1 MKPRRL
7 LGILGILKRFCT
19 QYRFQIANSADAL
32 FQHVSRHWNWGR
44 YKICIWFRNFSVSS
58 VFIRTNPYLNSAH
71 GKGSAFPANLLYGWI
86 RIGTE
91 SRGNQYGRT
100 RSADNV
106 FLRPESL
113 LPNNTDRI
121 RFLRGFRSVEIGQA
135 EPPESCEF
143 FYGRYG
149 VSREFISRRRT
160 QMSIQPGDSVSSVS
174 EVGPK

>member
-1 MKPRRL
+1 MNCCATPGRKSTRSLRKAGSAIRCISITVSPGAMAVLLWSSAKERSRNELPRIQ
-7 LGILGILKRFCT
+7 GILRILKMFCT

-71 GKGSAFPANLLYGWI
+71 GKGSAFPANLLYGWV

-100 RSADNV
+100 RSADIV

-113 LPNNTDRI
+113 FPNNTDRT
-121 RFLRGFRSVEIGQA
+121 LDG
-135 EPPESCEF
+135 CE
-143 FYGRYG
+143 
-149 VSREFISRRRT
+149 T
-160 QMSIQPGDSVSSVS
+160 
-174 EVGPK
+174 

>member
-1 MKPRRL
+1 MNCRRI
-7 LGILGILKRFCT
+7 LGILRILKRFCT

-44 YKICIWFRNFSVSS
+44 YKISIWFRNFSVSS

-71 GKGSAFPANLLYGWI
+71 GKGSAFPANLLYGWV

-121 RFLRGFRSVEIGQA
+121 LQHCDFPCFYVAFSLFSLHFLFFRLYFHGA
-135 EPPESCEF
+135 
-143 FYGRYG
+143 
-149 VSREFISRRRT
+149 
-160 QMSIQPGDSVSSVS
+160 DN
-174 EVGPK
+174 